1 MWWDVCLQDLDGVQ
15 GQSDEE
21 MDSIRLHFPHHWM
34 MSVYC
39 RLFCDY
45 YIYMYMYPSIHCS
58 MSPHFLTRRVSR
70 LLDWLWYPELSTVL
84 VSIALPFAFHI
95 SVFSIHYSSPAMRFH
110 SSIFHSSSICTPP
123 PTLLLIYKT
132 WDWNYGKWI

>member
-39 RLFCDY
+39 KLFCVY
-45 YIYMYMYPSIHCS
+45 YIYMYIFPSIHCS
-58 MSPHFLTRRVSR
+58 MSPHFHTRRVSR
-70 LLDWLWYPELSTVL
+70 LLGLAL
-84 VSIALPFAFHI
+84 VSWAFARVGVHRL
-95 SVFSIHYSSPAMRFH
+95 SNRLAYLGVFY
-110 SSIFHSSSICTPP
+110 
-123 PTLLLIYKT
+123 
-132 WDWNYGKWI
+132 